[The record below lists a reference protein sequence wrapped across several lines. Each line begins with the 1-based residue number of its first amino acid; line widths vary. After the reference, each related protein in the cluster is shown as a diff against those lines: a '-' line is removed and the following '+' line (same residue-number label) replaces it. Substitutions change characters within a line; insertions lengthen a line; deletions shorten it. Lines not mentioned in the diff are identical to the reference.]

1 MSCLLLLSFG
11 ASRCLVRAWVVA
23 HWSSVRCV
31 WLKPSRERAVPGLLG
46 LQRHRLLPPGGE
58 GRLPVRFFLGGEV
71 RGRGS
76 RFPAGAGRGLGGD
89 LPGLAPSDGGF
100 CPPPFFALAASSRPP
115 PPRLDAY
122 EGNPRGRQSNKG
134 CQPRAFH
141 RLRGLPG
148 TTLHSCPGVDG
159 SKADVFHARGARF
172 PALYPAGV
180 LRGPWGATPRC
191 TSRRCC
197 QRAGW
202 GWAAGACGE
211 GGCGRVVGGMGRGLA
226 GGSSSRQRSTQ
237 SIRCATAWPNHALRL
252 QSSPTWR
259 SSRAF
264 FHIRKNQY
272 MVSAMKMALGGA
284 FARYV
289 FSRAV
294 QRAVQSRAV

>member
-1 MSCLLLLSFG
+1 M
-11 ASRCLVRAWVVA
+11 
-23 HWSSVRCV
+23 
-31 WLKPSRERAVPGLLG
+31 
-46 LQRHRLLPPGGE
+46 
-58 GRLPVRFFLGGEV
+58 

-122 EGNPRGRQSNKG
+122 EGNPRGRQSSKG

-159 SKADVFHARGARF
+159 SKAAVFHARGVSPRCI
-172 PALYPAGV
+172 LRESSAGLGVRRPVV
-180 LRGPWGATPRC
+180 LRVVVVSA
-191 TSRRCC
+191 
-197 QRAGW
+197 Q
-202 GWAAGACGE
+202 
-211 GGCGRVVGGMGRGLA
+211 GGGGRRGLA
-226 GGSSSRQRSTQ
+226 ERAGAGGWWV
-237 SIRCATAWPNHALRL
+237 AWVGGWLGAQVRDRGRHSPYVAPLHGPIMPCGYKAAQHGALREP
-252 QSSPTWR
+252 SFT
-259 SSRAF
+259 F
-264 FHIRKNQY
+264 GNQY